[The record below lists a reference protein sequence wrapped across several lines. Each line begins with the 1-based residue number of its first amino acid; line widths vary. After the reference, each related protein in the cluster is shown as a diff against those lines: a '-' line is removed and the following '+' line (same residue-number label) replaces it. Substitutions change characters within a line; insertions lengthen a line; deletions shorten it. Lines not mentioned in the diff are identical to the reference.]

1 MLLCWLVTWSF
12 MSSCKELVVVLSYI
26 DKLYRRPFTKSW
38 LSWNNSDFWRYWEGT
53 VNFALSFTNKF
64 NPNDGTFLFHLNYI
78 YFRQRLPFDHP
89 VPQNWNPQL
98 CKRCCL
104 DYRIDHKGLFTFLF
118 HAGSMTI
125 DVGTYFGR
133 AKHCI
138 WVLPNPQLC

>member
-1 MLLCWLVTWSF
+1 MHARKENNENYRKHMILCWLVTWSF

-78 YFRQRLPFDHP
+78 YFRQRLPFILRRKTGTHNFVKD
-89 VPQNWNPQL
+89 VVL
-98 CKRCCL
+98 TIGLTTKDCL
-104 DYRIDHKGLFTFLF
+104 HSFSTQEVWR
-118 HAGSMTI
+118 SM
-125 DVGTYFGR
+125 
-133 AKHCI
+133 
-138 WVLPNPQLC
+138 